1 MPRTTVRLTFL
12 ALLLCGTAQAATPDT
27 PASSVTLNQS
37 IEASV
42 RDAQAKRL
50 QKDYAGAVH
59 VLSQLMMVAPDDAR
73 VVSEYGKT
81 LIQQG
86 RSREALDFLQR
97 AAQLQQGDWTVYS
110 ALGVAYDQAGDY
122 VSARSAYERALVL
135 KPGETTILNN
145 YAMSRALAGD
155 LSQAKS
161 LITQASAG
169 SQDERI
175 ARNLKM
181 IDGLTPVAA
190 SPAPSAASAAPTKTA
205 AVPAAKVSNGSVVM
219 QAIPAD
225 PKAGKVAKAKPRKP
239 TATAANTPAKK
250 TADGIPALRLANDRP

>member
-1 MPRTTVRLTFL
+1 M
-12 ALLLCGTAQAATPDT
+12 
-27 PASSVTLNQS
+27 
-37 IEASV
+37 

-122 VSARSAYERALVL
+122 VSAKNAYERALVL

-155 LSQAKS
+155 LTQAKS

-175 ARNLKM
+175 ARNVKM
-181 IDGLTPVAA
+181 IDGLTPAVTP
-190 SPAPSAASAAPTKTA
+190 PAPGTPPADPKTIAVTAPK
-205 AVPAAKVSNGSVVM
+205 PGSVVM
-219 QAIPAD
+219 QAIPND
-225 PKAGKVAKAKPRKP
+225 PKAGKVAKPKPRKP
-239 TATAANTPAKK
+239 TATAANTLAKK
-250 TADGIPALRLANDRP
+250 TADGIPALRLVNDRP